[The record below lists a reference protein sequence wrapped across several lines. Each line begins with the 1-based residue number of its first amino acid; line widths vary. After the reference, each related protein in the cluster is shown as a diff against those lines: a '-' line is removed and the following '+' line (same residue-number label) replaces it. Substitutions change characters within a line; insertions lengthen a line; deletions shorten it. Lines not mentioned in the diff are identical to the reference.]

1 MSPRRGASARAKELR
16 AEIDRHNYHY
26 YVLDRPLL
34 PDAEYDGLF
43 RELQQIEAEHP
54 EFATP
59 DSPTQRV
66 GAPPAAAFAE
76 VVHRVPMLSL
86 NNAFDEAE
94 IEAFDRRVR
103 EALGA
108 DGIEYSAEPKF
119 DGLAVSLVYEQGLF
133 RRGATRGDGYT
144 GEDVTANL
152 RTVRTVPLR
161 LTARRP
167 PPLLE
172 VRGEVLMLKQD
183 FDRLNRAQR
192 EKSDKE
198 FVNPRNAAA
207 GALRQLDSRVTAAR
221 KLAFFAYGLGAAEG
235 APRCHRHS
243 ELLDYLADNG
253 MPVAGE
259 RAVVTDVSGLL
270 GYYHGI
276 GEKRQRLPYDIDGV
290 VYKVNDLPAQE
301 RLGFVA
307 RAPRFA
313 VAHKYPA
320 EEATSEV
327 LEIDVQVGRTGA
339 LTPVARLKPVFVGG
353 VTVTNATLHNEDEIR
368 RKDIWRGDSVTVRRA
383 GDVIPEVVRVIGQG
397 RRRHHDRFVMP
408 ERCPECGSK
417 VARLEGEAVARCTG
431 GLYCSA
437 QRKQALLHFASRRAM
452 DIEGLGEKLVD
463 QFVEKEMVR
472 DPADLYALEAG
483 TLAGLDRMGEKSA
496 RNLVQE
502 IERSRNVT
510 LERFIHA
517 LGIPAVGEEG
527 AKLLAGHFRSLDAL
541 MSADWDA
548 LTLQKKAVQKDNA
561 SRKKRGEEPLPL
573 PLEGVGPEVMD
584 AVSQF
589 FAEPHNRDVI
599 ARLTGN
605 PGRIRFAARE
615 CAPAARGG
623 AVAGRIFVLT
633 GTLPHLPRE
642 EAKARIEAQGGKVTG
657 SVSKS
662 TDYVVVGAEPGAKHR
677 QALDLGIATL
687 DEDGLLQL
695 LDEKHER

>member
-1 MSPRRGASARAKELR
+1 MPPRRGASVRAKELR
-16 AEIDRHNYHY
+16 GEIDRHNHLY

-34 PDAEYDGLF
+34 PDAEYDALF
-43 RELQQIEAEHP
+43 RELQQLEAEHP
-54 EFATP
+54 ELATP

-66 GAPPAAAFAE
+66 GAPPAAAFEE
-76 VVHRVPMLSL
+76 VVHRAPMLSL
-86 NNAFDEAE
+86 NNAFDDAE
-94 IEAFDRRVR
+94 IAAFDRRVR
-103 EALGA
+103 EALGR
-108 DGIEYSAEPKF
+108 DGIEYAAEPKF
-119 DGLAVSLVYEQGLF
+119 DGLAVSLVYEQGVF

-152 RTVRTVPLR
+152 RTVRTMPLR
-161 LTARRP
+161 LTARKAP
-167 PPLLE
+167 SLLE
-172 VRGEVLMLKQD
+172 VRGEVLMLKKD
-183 FDRLNRAQR
+183 FDGLNRAQR
-192 EKSDKE
+192 EKGDKE

-221 KLAFFAYGLGAAEG
+221 RLAFFAYGLGAAEG
-235 APRCHRHS
+235 SPRFHRHS
-243 ELLDYLADNG
+243 ELLDYLAENG

-259 RAVVTDVSGLL
+259 RAVVTDVTGLL

-290 VYKVNDLPAQE
+290 VYKVNDLAAQE

-320 EEATSEV
+320 EEATSDV

-368 RKDIWRGDSVTVRRA
+368 RKDIWRGDTVAVRRA
-383 GDVIPEVVRVIGQG
+383 GDVIPEVVRVVSQG
-397 RRRHHDRFVMP
+397 RRRRDDRFDMP
-408 ERCPECGSK
+408 EQCPVCGSK
-417 VARLEGEAVARCTG
+417 VTRLEGEAVARCSG

-472 DPADLYALEAG
+472 DPADLYALAVE
-483 TLAGLDRMGEKSA
+483 TLSGLDRMGEKSA
-496 RNLVQE
+496 NNLVQE

-510 LERFIHA
+510 LARFIHA

-527 AKLLAGHFRSLDAL
+527 AKLLAGHFGSLDDL
-541 MSADWDA
+541 ISADWDA
-548 LTLQKKAVQKDNA
+548 ITQQKKSVQKDNA

-573 PLEGVGPEVMD
+573 PLEGVGPEVME

-605 PGRIRFAARE
+605 PGRIRFAALER
-615 CAPAARGG
+615 AAASGG
-623 AVAGRIFVLT
+623 SPVAGKIFVLT
-633 GTLPHLPRE
+633 GTMPHLPRE
-642 EAKARIEAQGGKVTG
+642 AAKARIEAQGGKVTG

-662 TDYVVVGAEPGAKHR
+662 TDYVVVGAEPGSKHR
-677 QALDLGIATL
+677 QALELGIATL
-687 DEDGLLQL
+687 DEGGLLQL
-695 LDEKHER
+695 LEERLER